1 MGSDNLNMDS
11 GSVKGIGTKFGIAGG
26 IVLSISVAI
35 LTKKLL
41 NFSAISVGLEVIDP
55 LMFKQAVK
63 LLFFLDLFI
72 AKLIS
77 SQGLFSIGL
86 VKSKLLFEKEFFAST
101 NERVVKVAI
110 IFVVL
115 NVFIGGHFD
124 RLFSKFDFS

>member
-1 MGSDNLNMDS
+1 MDS

-63 LLFFLDLFI
+63 LLFFLDLFV

-77 SQGLFSIGL
+77 SQ
-86 VKSKLLFEKEFFAST
+86 
-101 NERVVKVAI
+101 
-110 IFVVL
+110 
-115 NVFIGGHFD
+115 VFLALD
-124 RLFSKFDFS
+124 W